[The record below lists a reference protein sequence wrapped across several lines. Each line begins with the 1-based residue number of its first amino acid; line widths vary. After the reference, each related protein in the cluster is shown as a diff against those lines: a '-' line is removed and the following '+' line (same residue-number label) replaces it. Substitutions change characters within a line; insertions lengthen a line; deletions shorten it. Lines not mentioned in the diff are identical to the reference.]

1 VAIDPDLA
9 AAIFRVPY
17 PEAER
22 GLVPAEVQDFG
33 YGLGAWLECDT
44 PDTGCD
50 IASSAGLFGWMPWVD
65 REAGYIGILAME
77 GSAVPG
83 VATGFS
89 VPLAERLR
97 PLVLEVLGN

>member
-1 VAIDPDLA
+1 DPDLA
-9 AAIFRVPY
+9 AAIFRAPY

-22 GLVPAEVQDFG
+22 GQVPELAEVQDFG

-44 PDTGCD
+44 PGSGCD

-77 GSAVPG
+77 GSAAPG

-89 VPLAERLR
+89 VPLAARLR
-97 PLVLEVLGN
+97 PLVLEVLGD